1 MPECPSCGA
10 SVEAGKAV
18 CQKCGGELNLIPVL
32 PDPGLIRPEADTRRF
47 VVAGTSEDAFTTEE
61 LVAMLEKEKIPVM
74 ARARRRGVVE
84 PITSP
89 SLSGWWEI
97 LVPEGEAER
106 AAKLIEG
113 ERARLEAMA
122 EENAKAAEEE
132 EAEMEKA
139 AKGEG

>member
-1 MPECPSCGA
+1 MPECPNCGA
-10 SVEAGKAV
+10 ALEAGKV
-18 CQKCGGELNLIPVL
+18 SCPKCGAELNAIAVL
-32 PDPGLIRPEADTRRF
+32 PDPGVIRPDADTRKF

-61 LVAMLEKEKIPVM
+61 LVAMLEREKIPVM
-74 ARARRRGVVE
+74 ARARRKGIVE
-84 PITSP
+84 PLTSG
-89 SLSGWWEI
+89 SLRGWWEI
-97 LVPEGEAER
+97 LVPEDQAER
-106 AAKLIEG
+106 AAKLIET